1 MKLKVKSHVQQ
12 ERNMRGHKDKFP
24 TPPPDLNRRD
34 GPYEP
39 RVPTKENDGVNPFA
53 RQLASGDKDVRDATF
68 AALAKWLGSRTD
80 VPLIDMKKIWKGLFY
95 AVWHADGWDVQEEL
109 CEQIA
114 GLMHA
119 LRHKVAL
126 TYLGV
131 FYITARREWV
141 GIDRHRMD
149 KYLLLVRRCTSH
161 ALRYCA
167 NRDWRSD
174 VVQDIAAVFEKA
186 ALVAGTKGM
195 VDVGLRLHISEL
207 FVGELRKV
215 ASGKDKVVVGCD
227 PDDANE
233 PNGGAPRTVFRS
245 KAETSGEGRNK
256 RKGSLSVNDS
266 KRSSV
271 AHAPTLVP
279 SEATEAFLNAFATVL
294 RFDQHKP
301 LHGRVLGAV
310 FEAAAEGADGGVAQ
324 QALLNEAFEF
334 DEDDADEIDPKAR
347 KEALAA
353 ATMVR
358 LDAATMKRMSRAFI
372 DLGATDGVGDL
383 NRESLYHV
391 HTLFR
396 KAAKRAARAAEADDG
411 GKRKTEN
418 GAPGRT
424 TGGGAAKKKRK
435 KAEPPLDAPME
446 EEDSEEV
453 SEEASEE
460 DSEEDLEE
468 SFHTAASESESE
480 VSEASEAS
488 ESEASESEVSEEEDP
503 LTPSKRK
510 NLKGTFDDARDD
522 ADETDTFEEADE
534 FEDVEMADLDDA
546 LGAENDADD
555 SLESLDDSD
564 LDNSEDEAGSESS
577 ESASGEDNLDS
588 DEEMARHEA
597 AVAAG
602 IAAAERKALRK
613 AERWAAAVATPPPAS
628 RDATPGSVV
637 PGQTRVSAKKN
648 ASVSRS
654 ILSPSKRVLW
664 NLKRNTRHTPTGPP
678 NPVRGDGLRALLNT
692 TPRKSL
698 LRPIHA
704 AAGADRDAPGS
715 DPGARRKGNG
725 NSAKE
730 QKKETMTPGRKKVR
744 TSTFFS

>member
-12 ERNMRGHKDKFP
+12 ARNMRGHKDKFP
-24 TPPPDLNRRD
+24 APPPDLNRRD

-68 AALAKWLGSRTD
+68 AALVKWLGSRTD

-114 GLMHA
+114 GLMHE

-167 NRDWRSD
+167 NRNWRSD

-245 KAETSGEGRNK
+245 KAETNGEGHAHTTSRNK

-266 KRSSV
+266 KRAST

-334 DEDDADEIDPKAR
+334 DEDDVDEIDPKAR

-372 DLGATDGVGDL
+372 DLGAADGVGDL

-411 GKRKTEN
+411 GAEN
-418 GAPGRT
+418 GSPGRS
-424 TGGGAAKKKRK
+424 TGAGAAKKKRK
-435 KAEPPLDAPME
+435 KAEPLDAPME
-446 EEDSEEV
+446 EEDSE
-453 SEEASEE
+453 A
-460 DSEEDLEE
+460 DSDSL
-468 SFHTAASESESE
+468 AAVWKLSSRSSSESS
-480 VSEASEAS
+480 S
-488 ESEASESEVSEEEDP
+488 ESEASEEEDP

-546 LGAENDADD
+546 LGAENDAED

-637 PGQTRVSAKKN
+637 PGQTRVSTKKN

-654 ILSPSKRVLW
+654 ILSPSKHVLW